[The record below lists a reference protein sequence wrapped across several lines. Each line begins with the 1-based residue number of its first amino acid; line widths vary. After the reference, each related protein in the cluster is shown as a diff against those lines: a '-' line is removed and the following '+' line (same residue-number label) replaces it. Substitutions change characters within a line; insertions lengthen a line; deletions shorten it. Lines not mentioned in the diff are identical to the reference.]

1 MSAST
6 HNYKIKDIPNYLE
19 DMPTTYYV
27 GNAAVPLAEMTSL
40 QKMQIIKS
48 GISKKYLEVFK
59 KSAELDYDSLAK
71 ALSVTRTTLINKKG
85 NDKFSDQISEKI
97 IALADLYS
105 YGYEIFEDRERFNK
119 WMLSPN
125 QALGGSA
132 PIEIIDNIYGREEV
146 RNLIGRIG
154 FGVYS

>member
-1 MSAST
+1 MPPAS
-6 HNYKIKDIPNYLE
+6 
-19 DMPTTYYV
+19 
-27 GNAAVPLAEMTSL
+27 LAEVPVL
-40 QKMQIIKS
+40 CIDVALFKS
-48 GISKKYLEVFK
+48 VSMDGNTYLEVFK

-125 QALGGSA
+125 QALGGLA

-154 FGVYS
+154 YGVYS